1 MGESRIMLIDIC
13 VSMSG
18 VCCVIG
24 YFIYDWGLK
33 DGLVVCF
40 ECVDVFEF
48 DVVGFIEW
56 MIIVYDIYLI
66 CSMVGDKYV

>member
-1 MGESRIMLIDIC
+1 MLGESRIMLIDIC

-48 DVVGFIEW
+48 DVVGFIE
-56 MIIVYDIYLI
+56 
-66 CSMVGDKYV
+66 